1 MTVVLGVSVS
11 LAIRTLCYG
20 AFWFRRFESDSALL
34 KVFHLEDV
42 FVVGGRLKVDE
53 KHGEGELSTVMRDV
67 PDISDLMA
75 ELFDF

>member
-1 MTVVLGVSVS
+1 MTVVLGVAVS
-11 LAIRTLCYG
+11 LAIRALCYG
-20 AFWFRRFESDSALL
+20 AFWFGRFESDSALL

-53 KHGEGELSTVMRDV
+53 EHGEGELSAVLRDY
-67 PDISDLMA
+67 PDVSDLMA